1 MAMGAQWQFTWPF
14 KPWQTWSGGSL
25 RTNTWM
31 AVQFSTPLYHL
42 ESLQALE
49 DLTLK
54 QLSSHQQQ
62 ELMNHLYW
70 TWPIPLRR
78 KVRGNLLSPHI
89 SPQDFPS
96 FPGNLKIC
104 VVQTTQILQ
113 PYSQSG
119 EDKEVAYFLK
129 ATCVLYSTYKAI
141 SSQSLSWW
149 LSKALRLA
157 GIELGYTSHST
168 RGASISAATAAG
180 LSVELIFEAA
190 DWASAQT
197 FKRFYHREQSSGS
210 FSRAVLKS
218 WTDFW
223 FCCISET
230 LVIVVWAWFIVQHAS

>member
-1 MAMGAQWQFTWPF
+1 MLAPLHYRALQRLHLQAVTRYGHGSTVTIHLTVQALADLEWWVPENQHLNGCPIQYPPISFRVP
-14 KPWQTWSGGSL
+14 SGLGGSDIEAAFFASAA
-25 RTNTWM
+25 R
-31 AVQFSTPLYHL
+31 AHEP
-42 ESLQALE
+42 SLL
-49 DLTLK
+49 DLTYSLK
-54 QLSSHQQQ
+54 KEGSWEFTLS
-62 ELMNHLYW
+62 
-70 TWPIPLRR
+70 T
-78 KVRGNLLSPHI
+78 HI

-218 WTDFW
+218 
-223 FCCISET
+223 
-230 LVIVVWAWFIVQHAS
+230 